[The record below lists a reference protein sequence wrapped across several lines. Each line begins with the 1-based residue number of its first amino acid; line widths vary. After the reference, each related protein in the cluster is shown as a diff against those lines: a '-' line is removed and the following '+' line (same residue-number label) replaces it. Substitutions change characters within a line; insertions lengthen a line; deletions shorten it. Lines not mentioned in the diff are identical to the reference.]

1 MNCAGANLVP
11 CRGSVQAS
19 DEYILLAWRSRQD
32 TNLRGETPL
41 DFESNGNDNKIETT
55 EKKEVSLFHIEE
67 LSSAQTNSNII
78 TLIGFAT
85 IFLAMG
91 FAILHIKFIKGPRR
105 ARKDHERANMM
116 DRLTE
121 MEDVMLEMG
130 YLKRKKNLKKNKKTK
145 TQNLTRKKIKTK
157 TRKSTIE
164 DSQEEDSD
172 N

>member
-1 MNCAGANLVP
+1 MNQKCSKMTITGVFVLFMLVTIGALTFWFWPN
-11 CRGSVQAS
+11 G
-19 DEYILLAWRSRQD
+19 D
-32 TNLRGETPL
+32 NMET
-41 DFESNGNDNKIETT
+41 NGNDNKIETT

-105 ARKDHERANMM
+105 VRKDHERANMM

-164 DSQEEDSD
+164 DSLEEESD